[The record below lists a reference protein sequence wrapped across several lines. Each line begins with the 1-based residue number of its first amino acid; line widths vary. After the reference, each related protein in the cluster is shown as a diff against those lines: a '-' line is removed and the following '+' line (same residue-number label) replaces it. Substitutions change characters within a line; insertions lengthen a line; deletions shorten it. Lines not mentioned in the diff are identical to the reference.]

1 MSKQLWGTGNV
12 YKRGRVW
19 WFYYCVRGVV
29 YHKSAKTA
37 KRAEAVKALKNAV
50 GESSNGRVVIAP
62 VAERV
67 TLKEM
72 LDALKVDY
80 KRKGNRGSFDPPKDD
95 EKNDTSN
102 RSSLAARKH
111 YLLAHFGEDARAV
124 NLTRDAIM
132 HYVAA
137 RRGMLIKRATGNKI
151 IVKGKTIVERVE
163 QPPSNGTINFE
174 LALLRRAFNIQV
186 EARKLSRDH
195 VPVMPMLEKSKPRQ
209 GFLEPAEFDALV
221 AKLPEHLRDAVR
233 FLYASGWRKN
243 EAMTLEWRDVDFQN
257 GVIRLRAEHSKN
269 KQTRVLPLADEVL
282 EIMKLARSTRS
293 LACPFVFQHD
303 GAKLPTFRKAWAGA
317 CKAAGLGRV
326 VIHDLRRSAVRN
338 LVRAGVSESVAMG
351 FTGHKTRSIFDR
363 YDILDKRDLEAAS
376 AKLASYVR
384 ERAQEEPQ
392 RKSA

>member
-1 MSKQLWGTGNV
+1 MHPLTVSRACLFLLDQSRYSRSQVETPN
-12 YKRGRVW
+12 
-19 WFYYCVRGVV
+19 
-29 YHKSAKTA
+29 AKCCG
-37 KRAEAVKALKNAV
+37 ALF
-50 GESSNGRVVIAP
+50 
-62 VAERV
+62 VASV
-67 TLKEM
+67 ANLK
-72 LDALKVDY
+72 
-80 KRKGNRGSFDPPKDD
+80 P
-95 EKNDTSN
+95 
-102 RSSLAARKH
+102 
-111 YLLAHFGEDARAV
+111 ARAV
-124 NLTRDAIM
+124 NLTRDVISA
-132 HYVAA
+132 YVAK
-137 RRGMLIKRATGNKI
+137 RRAMLVKRATGNKI
-151 IVKGKTIVERVE
+151 IVNVKTVVERVE

-209 GFLEPAEFDALV
+209 GFLDPAEFDALV

-282 EIMKLARSTRS
+282 EIIKRARSTRS

-303 GAKLPTFRKAWAGA
+303 GAKLPTFRKVWANA
-317 CKAAGLGRV
+317 CKAAGLGRL

-384 ERAQEEPQ
+384 ERAQEEPKVAAQLPQ

>member
-19 WFYYCVRGVV
+19 WFYYSARGKT
-29 YHKSAKTA
+29 YHKSAKTP

-67 TLKEM
+67 TLKQM
-72 LDALKVDY
+72 LDALRDDY
-80 KRKGNRGSFDPPKDD
+80 VRKGNRSKF
-95 EKNDTSN
+95 
-102 RSSLAARKH
+102 AARSH
-111 YLLAHFGEDARAV
+111 YLLAHFKEDARAV
-124 NLTRDAIM
+124 NLTRDAIS
-132 HYVAA
+132 HYVAV
-137 RRGMLIKRATGNKI
+137 RRSMLVKRATGNKI
-151 IVKGKTIVERVE
+151 IVNGKSVVERVE

-186 EARKLSRDH
+186 EARRLSRDH

-209 GFLEPAEFDALV
+209 GFLDPAEFDALV

-269 KQTRVLPLADEVL
+269 KQARVLPLADEVL
-282 EIMKLARSTRS
+282 KIIKRARSTRS

-303 GAKLPTFRKAWAGA
+303 GAKLPTFRKAWASA
-317 CKAAGLGRV
+317 CKAAGLGRL

-384 ERAQEEPQ
+384 ERAQEEPKLAAQLPQ

>member
-1 MSKQLWGTGNV
+1 LSKQLWGTGNV

-19 WFYYCVRGVV
+19 WFYYSARGKT
-29 YHKSAKTA
+29 YHKSAKTP
-37 KRAEAVKALKNAV
+37 KRAEAIKALKNAV

-62 VAERV
+62 IAERV
-67 TLKEM
+67 TLKQM
-72 LDALKVDY
+72 LDALRDDY
-80 KRKGNRGSFDPPKDD
+80 VRKGNRSKFVA
-95 EKNDTSN
+95 
-102 RSSLAARKH
+102 RSH

-137 RRGMLIKRATGNKI
+137 RRATLIKRATGNKI
-151 IVKGKTIVERVE
+151 IVNGKTVVERVE

-209 GFLEPAEFDALV
+209 GFLDPAEFDALV
-221 AKLPEHLRDAVR
+221 AKLPEHLRDAAR

-282 EIMKLARSTRS
+282 EIIKRARSTRS
-293 LACPFVFQHD
+293 LGCPFVFQHD
-303 GAKLPTFRKAWAGA
+303 GAKLPTFRKAWASA
-317 CKAAGLGRV
+317 CKASGLGRL

-376 AKLASYVR
+376 AKLATYVR
-384 ERAQEEPQ
+384 ERSQEEPKVAAQLPQ